1 MDKKQQLKKE
11 ELEQTLAEK
20 AVQSIGISIAAV
32 IGIILLFMLFLGI
45 FMKGVVSGWF

>member
-1 MDKKQQLKKE
+1 MDKKQEKNKN

-20 AVQSIGISIAAV
+20 AAQSFGIAIAAV
-32 IGIILLFMLFLGI
+32 IGIIILFMIFLGI